1 MNRRY
6 MTIIMLLLST
16 CVLVLVW
23 RNTWINTVSI
33 GRDDDL
39 LVHGFFEAES
49 FAGQYMRWSTDVA
62 TVRVLHPSP
71 GLAVATVHLL
81 NSYPRGIPQPQVT
94 LWWSNTPPLLI
105 NTIEPGYTRR
115 YMSLVRST
123 IALPWYK
130 ELTIKS
136 TTWTSLN
143 DSRGLGV
150 VVSAVG
156 LNATTLMLP
165 MPAPVIVGVGF
176 LLILLVIVLCQSV
189 FAQQIWQITISAIVA
204 VGIIYAG
211 VVQPYRIQPFL
222 VEGVVGAAGVYLLTI
237 LRNHNAYVNFNWRR
251 YYDYIYDLIKSI
263 GKYNRKKLLAGNK
276 LNMLYIA
283 ICSVIIATLTILV
296 SPLIINYHIQTLLSG
311 GIKRSSSTG
320 VIKTSIEPY
329 KTSPFG
335 VDYVIEGSASVSQI
349 FYSTGIA
356 NADRAS
362 GDVAETTT
370 VFLSRPTNI
379 DVTYVLDDITTARR
393 PRVFVYNDISRLVES
408 GNLEST
414 TVAFDS
420 LTNPYRVTL
429 KLEAGLYRLR
439 HMFMR
444 EDVAS
449 ITLKFTPSADSK
461 DIIDFDSY
469 VLKNTKTLHF
479 DIMPGQM
486 VRLSELRNAQEINW
500 ARLPTGDWKNRFL
513 PGPKE
518 SIQVRIRSEL
528 GDWSFAELKLSGR
541 NAAHYSKGG
550 LPSADISI
558 KAGEL
563 PYGLKKFKLYVI
575 QSKSGGVDMY
585 MERLINDMG
594 LPINR
599 EDLVRI
605 VVNGEIFGYMQLYE
619 DFDTSMFEA
628 GQYVEGPVIGYD
640 TDSLIATKGHSWFV
654 PRSYYGSSEIKV
666 DQEIDIGTLDMSR
679 RLCPFSMG
687 NTLAMGV
694 FYNGMHGLGADT
706 RFLFDFRRNCV
717 NPVYKDFNIGVF
729 ALSNDYKI
737 NNSRFADHPSL
748 MALRLFSVLT
758 PSWRPYTPTYASYFV
773 TRHEDK
779 PDQQGEYFYW
789 TVTPPV
795 MNYANVPEFDGEF
808 LMAMERI
815 YGVAHTDRFTSRLD
829 NFYRAAKLLNT
840 QPRESQDVLT
850 NMKLKVL
857 RDMMPFSTIKEL
869 MNVPSQCDDSYIKN
883 LIRNASKGVTN
894 PDCRDIHRLAWRN
907 DVVQGYLQSVPV
919 TTDPPDQVGLM
930 MTNIKQQTSNM
941 TFLYQKDRGDFA
953 DLFFVERGCVNLCN
967 GTLWLTDDETQQTI
981 QASNI
986 YDDGTID
993 RSLTEMDLLLQNV
1006 ATDEKVRVVYFSVPK
1021 RNRYQH
1027 LIPHYEGAGQYYGSY
1042 GIAVMPLTSYP
1053 NHVKSITTA
1062 ASIVAPTPIETFF
1075 EVTGDTLVWKENQSV
1090 PDQKIYIPS
1099 GYTWKIEKPLT
1110 ISLAKHGCFEVWGN
1124 VEIATDAKLEL
1135 TDNGNGWSG
1144 IRFFSNRDLNLQ
1156 NLYVNNGGYNEEFV
1170 YCGSRRYT
1178 GILGFYE
1185 TTVHLKNVHITHNMS
1200 EDGMH
1205 LVHTDMILEDSSITG
1220 TVSDAVDS
1228 DYSSV
1233 VFRNFTIDGAGA
1245 LGENGGDSLDFS
1257 GSLAELHGMHLY
1269 NSSDKGISVGE
1280 NSVVHVFDSEMEG
1293 GNFGIA
1299 IKDASSLMVKGTTI
1313 TGAKTGIGL
1322 YSKKPYYP
1330 RPTFDID
1337 TQDVK
1342 FFDVGVTYNPE
1353 ASPD

>member
-6 MTIIMLLLST
+6 ITIIMLLLST
-16 CVLVLVW
+16 CVLGLFW

-33 GRDDDL
+33 GDDDKSL
-39 LVHGFFEAES
+39 INGFFASES
-49 FAGQYMRWSTDVA
+49 FSGQYMRWSSDFATVRVIQPPPGLVVA
-62 TVRVLHPSP
+62 TVR
-71 GLAVATVHLL
+71 LL
-81 NSYPRGIPQPQVT
+81 NSYPMGIPSPQVT
-94 LWWSNTPPLLI
+94 LLWPNTPPLLI

-130 ELTIKS
+130 KLTIKS
-136 TTWTSLN
+136 TTWTPVN
-143 DSRGLGV
+143 DSRGLGI

-156 LNATTLMLP
+156 LRATTLMLP
-165 MPAPVIVGVGF
+165 IPAPTIIGVGIG
-176 LLILLVIVLCQSV
+176 LILLIIVLCQSV
-189 FAQQIWQITISAIVA
+189 FVQQIWQITIPAIVT
-204 VGIIYAG
+204 VVIVCAG

-222 VEGVVGAAGVYLLTI
+222 VVGVVGVAGVYLLTI
-237 LRNHNAYVNFNWRR
+237 SRN
-251 YYDYIYDLIKSI
+251 YIYDLIILSDRYI
-263 GKYNRKKLLAGNK
+263 RKKWLVGNG
-276 LNMLYIA
+276 LNILYIA

-320 VIKTSIEPY
+320 TIKTSAEPY

-335 VDYVIEGSASVSQI
+335 VDYIIEGSASVSQI

-356 NADRAS
+356 KAARAS

-393 PRVFVYNDISRLVES
+393 PRIFVYNDISRLVES

-420 LTNPYRVTL
+420 FTNPYRVTL

-444 EDVAS
+444 EDVSS

-461 DIIDFDSY
+461 DTIDYDSY

-500 ARLPTGDWKNRFL
+500 ASLPTGDWKNRFL

-541 NAAHYSKGG
+541 NDAHYSKGG
-550 LPSADISI
+550 LPSADISV

-575 QSKSGGVDMY
+575 QSKSGGIDMY

-628 GQYVEGPVIGYD
+628 GQYVEGPVIGYN

-666 DQEIDIGTLDMSR
+666 DQEIDIGTLDMTR

-706 RFLFDFRRNCV
+706 RFLYDFRRNCV

-729 ALSNDYKI
+729 ALSNNYNV
-737 NNSRFADHPSL
+737 NNFADHPSL
-748 MALRLFSVLT
+748 IALRLFSVLT

-773 TRHEDK
+773 TRQENK
-779 PDQQGEYFYW
+779 PDKQGEYFYW

-808 LMAMERI
+808 LMAMERM
-815 YGVAHTDRFTSRLD
+815 YGVEHTDRFVSRLN

-840 QPRESQDVLT
+840 QPHTSDDLRTEMNMVILSDV
-850 NMKLKVL
+850 
-857 RDMMPFSTIKEL
+857 MPFSTIKEL
-869 MNVPSQCDDSYIKN
+869 MNVPTQCDDSYIKG
-883 LIRNASKGVTN
+883 LIHNASKGVTN

-907 DVVQGYLQSVPV
+907 EVVQGYLQSAPV
-919 TTDPPDQVGLM
+919 TADLPDQVGLT
-930 MTNIKQQTSNM
+930 MTNVQQRTSNM

-953 DLFFVERGCVNLCN
+953 DLFFVERGCSNLCN
-967 GTLWLTDDETQQTI
+967 GTLWLQDDETQQTI

-986 YDDGTID
+986 YDAGTID

-1027 LIPHYEGAGQYYGSY
+1027 LIPYYTGAGQYYGSY
-1042 GIAVMPLTSYP
+1042 GIAVMPLTIYP
-1053 NHVKSITTA
+1053 DHAKSITTA
-1062 ASIVAPTPIETFF
+1062 ASVVVPAPVETFF
-1075 EVTGDTLVWKENQSV
+1075 EVNGDTLVWKDNQAV
-1090 PDQKIYIPS
+1090 PEQKIYIPS

-1110 ISLAKHGCFEVWGN
+1110 ISLAKHGCFEIWGN
-1124 VEIATDAKLEL
+1124 VEIAPDAKLEL

-1205 LVHTDMILEDSSITG
+1205 LVHTDMILEDSSIIG
-1220 TVSDAVDS
+1220 TISDAVDS

-1233 VFRNFTIDGAGA
+1233 VFRNFTIDGAGT
-1245 LGENGGDSLDFS
+1245 LGETGGDSLDFS

-1280 NSVVHVFDSEMEG
+1280 NSVVHVFDSEIEG

-1299 IKDASSLMVKGTTI
+1299 IKDASALTVKGTKI

-1330 RPTFDID
+1330 RPIFDID
-1337 TQDVK
+1337 AQDVQ

-1353 ASPD
+1353 ATPD